1 MLMVCCIID
10 NRDLWLYGH
19 MVTLDFDSS
28 WIISV
33 GSVPQSMQFTMEKEG
48 HIPKDDSSV
57 QENTH
62 TQIHTPDPTT
72 MHPRTIA
79 GVVKCLKSRANRV
92 CDERSK
98 AYGDGTSEINLHGYP
113 EQLTTR
119 MILMNKPLSRTE
131 TEPEPRKTLYIPY
144 IRGLSKKIENVCN
157 PLIIRLK
164 FSKQLQPQAS
174 CMSRQQPPLM

>member
-1 MLMVCCIID
+1 M
-10 NRDLWLYGH
+10 YGHMH

-57 QENTH
+57 QETH
-62 TQIHTPDPTT
+62 TQIHTLTPDPTT

-98 AYGDGTSEINLHGYP
+98 AYGDGTSEINLHGYL

-131 TEPEPRKTLYIPY
+131 TEPELRKTLCIPY

-157 PLIIRLK
+157 PVIIRLR
-164 FSKQLQPQAS
+164 FSKQL
-174 CMSRQQPPLM
+174 

>member
-1 MLMVCCIID
+1 M
-10 NRDLWLYGH
+10 LYGH

-48 HIPKDDSSV
+48 QIPKDASSI
-57 QENTH
+57 QETH
-62 TQIHTPDPTT
+62 TEIHTLTSDPTT

-92 CDERSK
+92 CDEGSK
-98 AYGDGTSEINLHGYP
+98 AYGDGISEINLHGYP

-119 MILMNKPLSRTE
+119 ILMNKPLSRTE
-131 TEPEPRKTLYIPY
+131 TEPESRRTLCILY
-144 IRGLSKKIENVCN
+144 IRGLSKKIENICN
-157 PLIIRLK
+157 PLIIID
-164 FSKQLQPQAS
+164 
-174 CMSRQQPPLM
+174 